1 MAAFDLGL
9 LAQKGSL
16 FVTRPTLWAYAAQR
30 EDLEAMA
37 SELFDVVKSGKVK
50 IEVNQT
56 YALKNAAQAHRDL
69 EARETTGRRYC
80 CLDSLD
86 AESQL
91 GSLFADG
98 DLVKEHSMTAYVSND
113 VQVNDPVLLHT
124 PNLFNTALASKR
136 TDGPALLDQRLFPA
150 VA

>member
-1 MAAFDLGL
+1 VAAFDLGL
-9 LAQKGSL
+9 LAQKGLL

-69 EARETTGRRYC
+69 EARETTG
-80 CLDSLD
+80 S
-86 AESQL
+86 
-91 GSLFADG
+91 
-98 DLVKEHSMTAYVSND
+98 T
-113 VQVNDPVLLHT
+113 VLL
-124 PNLFNTALASKR
+124 P
-136 TDGPALLDQRLFPA
+136 
-150 VA
+150 